1 MTRIRPLETMIL
13 TFAFML
19 LAGLVALVM
28 LGSAQAETATMTW
41 QAQPAVQEA
50 AVPDWL
56 AGRQTAIEPGL
67 PVRPHAAKHAA
78 EQLDAERIYAM
89 LLQGRCA
96 AADQFCNSDGMRL
109 YLCFDPVTGLLG
121 GLFVQ
126 DGMVISGY
134 GSRASYWA
142 GKVRG
147 DSAPFKMDRCYQH

>member
-1 MTRIRPLETMIL
+1 MSATRGFIGMTLMMVLVLGLAAL
-13 TFAFML
+13 TL
-19 LAGLVALVM
+19 LAQVDTASVVWQSQPVAQL
-28 LGSAQAETATMTW
+28 AA
-41 QAQPAVQEA
+41 QEA
-50 AVPDWL
+50 VPNWL

-67 PVRPHAAKHAA
+67 SISPHATKHAA

-89 LLQGRCA
+89 LLQGQCA

-109 YLCFDPVTGLLG
+109 YLCFDFVTGLLG
-121 GLFVQ
+121 GLFIQ

-147 DSAPFKMDRCYQH
+147 DSAPFKVDRCYQH